1 VQVFVDY
8 EPTTAAVVMVV
19 FGVVSVRKKHTVV
32 KRFPEQ

>member
-19 FGVVSVRKKHTVV
+19 FVVVSVRKKHTVV